1 MFLKYFVN
9 SFRVEGAT
17 GNVINPKDTSITEA
31 GGVVLSDNDKL
42 RLKRAYGCGSCGG
55 HQFSNVGGS
64 VTGEASNTSPLCEWV
79 LETDMGKGIIIEFEI
94 NFIELQL

>member
-1 MFLKYFVN
+1 MLVFQIFVN

-42 RLKRAYGCGSCGG
+42 RLKKAYGCGSCGG
-55 HQFSNVGGS
+55 HQFSSVGGS

-79 LETDMGKGIIIEFEI
+79 LETDMGKGISIE
-94 NFIELQL
+94 IEVAFDE